1 MKRALLLL
9 IVGLLAV
16 AVAGCGGGEP
26 TAEEYAEAVVNT
38 RDRTDFALER
48 IVKAKSKEE
57 LLNRMDEASVQ
68 IDDAADDLDGVGVPA
83 DYEPEGDRLVRQLKQ
98 LSFDVGA
105 VAEQFRQPGFEDLI
119 DPTRGISFESWDKV
133 NLAARGARRQGDP
146 RRDPPASRGR
156 APEAHAARRRR
167 PLR

>member
-1 MKRALLLL
+1 M

-48 IVKAKSKEE
+48 IVNAKSEEE
-57 LLNRMDEASVQ
+57 LLNRMDEAAEQ

-83 DYEPEGDRLVRQLKQ
+83 DYNPEGDRLVQQLKQ

-105 VAEQFRQPGFEDLI
+105 VANDFRLPGNEDLI

-133 NLAARGARRQGDP
+133 NIQLAGLAGKGIPVVILQP
-146 RRDPPASRGR
+146 H
-156 APEAHAARRRR
+156 APSS
-167 PLR
+167 